1 MKLSLSHTHTH
12 ILNGPFSG
20 TNRVRREQK
29 SETNLDF
36 TEARDSDRQWH
47 QLDHMQSYASLHT
60 TRVDDLPG
68 RRTPFYQC
76 QPPRGTTRQTVNSRQ
91 PSLCGC
97 GSTHLKYTAN

>member
-12 ILNGPFSG
+12 MLNGPFSG

-29 SETNLDF
+29 SETNLAF

-68 RRTPFYQC
+68 RRTHC
-76 QPPRGTTRQTVNSRQ
+76 STNANRLVVPPVKLSTVGSRAFAVAT
-91 PSLCGC
+91 P
-97 GSTHLKYTAN
+97 HI